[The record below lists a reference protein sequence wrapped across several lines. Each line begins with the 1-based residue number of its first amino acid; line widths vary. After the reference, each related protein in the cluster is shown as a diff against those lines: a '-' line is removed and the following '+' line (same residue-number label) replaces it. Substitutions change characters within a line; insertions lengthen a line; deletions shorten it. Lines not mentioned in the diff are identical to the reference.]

1 MSRIWL
7 RARHSAVSLWRDRN
21 GIAATEFAV
30 IVPLMLVMFFGTIEF
45 SSGLAVDRKVTLIAR
60 TLSDLTAQS
69 SSDPTSQSSAQ
80 TLTDTIIQNVFTASI
95 SIAYPYP
102 PSPTTAKVSQ
112 VYVDSNNKATIQWS
126 NAAIIAS
133 DTATQATLTGAPYTP
148 GKDVTS
154 QVPPALLI
162 KNTFLIWSEVSYLY
176 KPAVGYLMAQS
187 GVTLSD
193 FAYSRPRQF
202 TCLFYQTFIPPFTNP
217 TANPS
222 TKCPM
227 P

>member
-7 RARHSAVSLWRDRN
+7 RVRRSAVGLWRDHN

-45 SSGLAVDRKVTLIAR
+45 SSGVAVNRKVTLIAR
-60 TLSDLTAQS
+60 TLSDLT
-69 SSDPTSQSSAQ
+69 SQSSVQ
-80 TLTDTIIQNVFTASI
+80 LLTDSYLQNVFTASI

-102 PSPTTAKVSQ
+102 PVPTQVTVSQ
-112 VYVDSNNKATIQWS
+112 IYVDSNSKATIQWS
-126 NAAIIAS
+126 EAAIIAS
-133 DTATQATLTGAPYTP
+133 NTATQATLTASTHTP
-148 GKDVTS
+148 GKDVTP
-154 QVPPALLI
+154 QVPAALLV
-162 KNTFLIWSEVSYLY
+162 KQTFLIWSEVSYLY
-176 KPAVGYLMAQS
+176 KPAVGYVMAQN

-217 TANPS
+217 TPNPV

>member
-1 MSRIWL
+1 MFRIWF
-7 RARHSAVSLWRDRN
+7 RARRLAVSLLRDRN

-45 SSGLAVDRKVTLIAR
+45 SSGVAVNRKVTLIAR
-60 TLSDLTAQS
+60 TLSDLT
-69 SSDPTSQSSAQ
+69 SQSSTQAI
-80 TLTDTIIQNVFTASI
+80 TDSYLQNVFTASI

-102 PSPTTAKVSQ
+102 PMPTQVKVSQ

-126 NAAIIAS
+126 EAAIIAS
-133 DTATQATLTGAPYTP
+133 NTATQATLTASSHNP
-148 GKDVTS
+148 GDDVTS
-154 QVPPALLI
+154 QVPAALLV
-162 KNTFLIWSEVSYLY
+162 KQTFLIWSEVSYLY
-176 KPAVGYLMAQS
+176 KPAVGYVMAQN

-217 TANPS
+217 TANPA

-227 P
+227 A

>member
-21 GIAATEFAV
+21 AMAATEFAV

-45 SSGLAVDRKVTLIAR
+45 SSGLAVDRKITLIAR

-69 SSDPTSQSSAQ
+69 STQTITDPYV
-80 TLTDTIIQNVFTASI
+80 QNVFTASI

-102 PSPTTAKVSQ
+102 TVPTQAKISQ
-112 VYVDSNNKATIQWS
+112 VYVDSNSKATIQWS
-126 NAAIIAS
+126 EAAIIAS
-133 DTATQATLTGAPYTP
+133 NTATQATLTASSHNP
-148 GKDVTS
+148 GDDVTS
-154 QVPPALLI
+154 QVPSALLV

-176 KPAVGYLMAQS
+176 KPAVGYVMAQG

-193 FAYSRPRQF
+193 FAFSRPRQF
-202 TCLFYQTFIPPFTNP
+202 TCLFYQTFVPPFTNP
-217 TANPS
+217 TANPA